1 MARELGSGRYFN
13 SGMGKHRQ
21 ETKDDGNRFNE
32 YMTDK
37 KRSGVHAYGNNIMA
51 IYEEWTNMTNTKQ
64 RDRRPQRLSEGNYTR
79 PVLKFDLTPVER
91 T

>member
-1 MARELGSGRYFN
+1 MTDKDIHIVKLKIERYCKPKYRRMMARELGSGRYFN

-37 KRSGVHAYGNNIMA
+37 KKKRC
-51 IYEEWTNMTNTKQ
+51 T
-64 RDRRPQRLSEGNYTR
+64 RLW
-79 PVLKFDLTPVER
+79 
-91 T
+91 